1 VSSCEE
7 IGLLF
12 CDYFDSLF
20 ASSNPIFYDDL
31 GSLLPPVISPKENL
45 SLCAIPEEREISQAI
60 YHLGLHKAPDPD
72 GFTGL
77 FYKTIGQLSVLT

>member
-31 GSLLPPVISPKENL
+31 GSLLPPVISPEENL

-60 YHLGLHKAPDPD
+60 YHLGLHKAPALMDLQASFIKLLANRP
-72 GFTGL
+72 
-77 FYKTIGQLSVLT
+77 S